1 MCAHHARR
9 VTQSTAA
16 CKSPHNAP
24 HNAPIN
30 KKIAAALPVQVRRG
44 ERGVSA
50 CFPGTCGEVWSNH
63 SAAALQRVRV
73 AFHDALKIMTSQ
85 PRSTSN
91 SWLFALLRLDTF
103 DARRR
108 KLTHSFATRLLASEN
123 DIVRA
128 LSCSDAVSTSTFW
141 SNYCKVVH
149 RPRAR
154 RDAM

>member
-1 MCAHHARR
+1 M
-9 VTQSTAA
+9 TL
-16 CKSPHNAP
+16 
-24 HNAPIN
+24 PIN
-30 KKIAAALPVQVRRG
+30 CMTPATQ
-44 ERGVSA
+44 
-50 CFPGTCGEVWSNH
+50 VWSNH

-91 SWLFALLRLDTF
+91 SWLFAMLRLDTF

-128 LSCSDAVSTSTFW
+128 LSCSDAVATSTFW